1 MNECAVD
8 NCNGP
13 CLPNLEYCLMH
24 RKNKPTSV
32 PPLPIEVQAAPLNK
46 KSMIVGSIK
55 SNSEHTRI
63 VDLVVSIVF
72 FIFIGVPFLL
82 MFGAADA
89 AIGVFFVILMLRLV
103 YTSAE
108 WKTKDN

>member
-1 MNECAVD
+1 MSECAVD

-13 CLPNLEYCLMH
+13 TLPNLEYCLMH

-32 PPLPIEVQAAPLNK
+32 PK

-55 SNSEHTRI
+55 SNSNQTRI
-63 VDLVVSIVF
+63 VGLNLVVFIVCLF
-72 FIFIGVPFLL
+72 SLL
-82 MFGAADA
+82 SQQCC
-89 AIGVFFVILMLRLV
+89 VLSLILMLILV
-103 YTSAE
+103 YRSTE

>member
-32 PPLPIEVQAAPLNK
+32 PK
-46 KSMIVGSIK
+46 KSIIVGSIK